1 LVFTAELS
9 SGIKMSLSILAYFA
23 FIKFY
28 VGEDLVL
35 TSQTAILTFI
45 SMPIASTGVLALV
58 G

>member
-1 LVFTAELS
+1 VFTAELS